1 MKKRLITLF
10 LSSLMILNCFVGCSP
25 KPGIIKDNNEERG
38 CASIAEKYES
48 KLDSNNYGDSSVMYC
63 VEAECCDEAA
73 APMFATVSYGTDNY
87 NTMDYNT
94 ENYDYIEANGFCD
107 AFLSPLSTFSADVD
121 TASYSN
127 VRRML
132 NNGYSIENIPDGA
145 VRTEEFLNYFSYDY
159 SGPEAG
165 EPFGVNAQIAKC
177 PWNPDHD
184 LLMLGLQTEAVDF
197 SDAADSNIVFL
208 IDVSGSM
215 YDDNKLPLLIQSFEL
230 MIDNL
235 SEKDTVSIVT
245 YASGNEVVIEGVP
258 ASDKDTICEALES
271 LQAGGS
277 TNGAGGIVTAY
288 ELAEENFI
296 SGGNNRVIIATD
308 GDFNVGLTNES
319 DLHDLITEE
328 KDNGIYL
335 SCLGFG
341 MGNYNDVTME
351 TLADD
356 GNGNYAYIDSISEA
370 NKVLVEELGANM
382 VTVAKDVKLQIEFN
396 PEYVS
401 EYRLIGYENR
411 VMDAEDFDDDTKDAG
426 EIGAGHSV
434 TVMYEIVPAGE
445 NNTDD
450 DDLKYQDSTVN
461 DYAKNTDEWC
471 TLSVRYKEPESD
483 SSELLEYYFGN
494 DDYTDSPSND
504 FVFASCVAEYAMV
517 LTESEYLADG
527 SLAHVQD
534 ILDDLNLNDQYKE
547 EFKTLVDVTY

>member
-1 MKKRLITLF
+1 MKKKILTVILGA
-10 LSSLMILNCFVGCSP
+10 LMIVNCLTGCGTNAGWGVKDKDNGKENVGC
-25 KPGIIKDNNEERG
+25 E
-38 CASIAEKYES
+38 SIAEKYES
-48 KLDSNNYGDSSVMYC
+48 KLNIG
-63 VEAECCDEAA
+63 
-73 APMFATVSYGTDNY
+73 DNY
-87 NTMDYNT
+87 NNVCCVEEACCVTTAQCPSSDTAVPVDYNT
-94 ENYDYIEANGFCD
+94 ENYSYIESNGFCD
-107 AFLSPLSTFSADVD
+107 VFTSPLSTFSSDVD

-132 NNGYSIENIPDGA
+132 NNGYSIEDIPDGA

-159 SGPEAG
+159 DGAQDG
-165 EPFGVNAQIAKC
+165 EPFGVNVQIAEC
-177 PWNPDHD
+177 PWNTDHE
-184 LLMLGLQTEAVDF
+184 LVMLGLQTEAIDF
-197 SDAADSNIVFL
+197 SQAADSNIVFL

-245 YASGNEVVIEGVP
+245 YAAGNEVIIEGVP

-271 LQAGGS
+271 LEAGGS

-288 ELAEENFI
+288 ELAEEYFI
-296 SGGNNRVIIATD
+296 RGGNNRVIIATD

-319 DLHDLITEE
+319 DLHNLITEE

-356 GNGNYAYIDSISEA
+356 GNGNYAYIDSVSEA
-370 NKVLVEELGANM
+370 NKVLVEELGATM

-445 NNTDD
+445 VSSDNDN
-450 DDLKYQDSTVN
+450 LRYQDSEIN
-461 DYAKNTDEWC
+461 GYAKDTDEWFS
-471 TLSVRYKEPESD
+471 LSIRYKEPESD

-494 DDYTDSPSND
+494 DDYTDSPSDD
-504 FVFASCVAEYAMV
+504 FIFASCVAEYAMV
-517 LTESEYLADG
+517 LTGSEYLADG
-527 SLAHVQD
+527 SLAHVQE
-534 ILDDLNLNDQYKE
+534 ILDDLNLNDQYRE
-547 EFKTLVDVTY
+547 EFRTLVDNTY